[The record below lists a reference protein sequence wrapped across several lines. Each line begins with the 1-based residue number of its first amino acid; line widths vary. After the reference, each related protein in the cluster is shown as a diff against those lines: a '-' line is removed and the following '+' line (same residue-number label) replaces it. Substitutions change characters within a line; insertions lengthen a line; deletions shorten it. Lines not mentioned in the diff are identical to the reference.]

1 MAQAVAES
9 SPCVMEFVGIHD
21 RYAESGQPDELL
33 EKYGLVA
40 KDVAAAARKALAR
53 KR

>member
-1 MAQAVAES
+1 
-9 SPCVMEFVGIHD
+9 MEFVGILD
-21 RYAESGQPDELL
+21 RYAESGHPDEML

-40 KDVAAAARKALAR
+40 RDIAAAARKALAR

>member
-1 MAQAVAES
+1 
-9 SPCVMEFVGIHD
+9 MEFVGIHD

-40 KDVAAAARKALAR
+40 RDIVAAAKKALAR
-53 KR
+53 KKK

>member
-1 MAQAVAES
+1 
-9 SPCVMEFVGIHD
+9 MEFVGIHD
-21 RYAESGQPDELL
+21 RYAESGNPDEML

-40 KDVAAAARKALAR
+40 RDIAAAARKALAR

>member
-1 MAQAVAES
+1 M
-9 SPCVMEFVGIHD
+9 
-21 RYAESGQPDELL
+21 L

-40 KDVAAAARKALAR
+40 RDIAAAARKALAR

>member
-1 MAQAVAES
+1 
-9 SPCVMEFVGIHD
+9 MEFVGIHD
-21 RYAESGQPDELL
+21 RYAETGHPDEML

-40 KDVAAAARKALAR
+40 RDIVAAAHKAIAR